1 MIIILYLFIFSN
13 CFQNKYIFIKNKIS
27 DINKIPIAFT
37 PDKKFIL
44 PTIVSITSLL
54 KNKNINTYYIIN
66 IIFIQNFTN
75 DDLNLFIQLG
85 NIYDNWELNFIKIKN
100 IFKNF
105 PTNKNL
111 PHSTYIRLIFP
122 SLFKNYS
129 KIIYLDGDTII
140 LKDLLSMY
148 NINIKQYYFVGQFH
162 NGAKDEKF
170 LKYSKHYINAGVLL
184 INLLQQRE
192 DEAEEKILKW
202 GEENKKILTFK
213 DQTIINYCFIDKVG
227 LLPPEYG
234 ILSNPFNFYIKRT
247 KNFKLGKFNRSEY
260 EKAYK
265 NPIIVHFHGPR
276 KPWMENSK
284 KRYYRNDWWVY
295 AKLSGIYDILLKR
308 LKKKYL
314 FGIIKYNNEN
324 NYSLEN
330 YLLYFGQIKLLLY
343 YKNIRYIKIENIDN
357 YNETKIKVIINKIIN
372 NKIPSKY
379 IKPIFIS
386 FEINKN
392 NYKKNVINYLK
403 KNEPIGCNNIFT
415 YNYLKKKILNLFI
428 QVVI

>member
-1 MIIILYLFIFSN
+1 MIIILCFISFSN

-37 PDKKFIL
+37 PDKNFIL

-54 KNKNINTYYIIN
+54 KNKNVNTYYIIN
-66 IIFIQNFTN
+66 IVFIQNFTN

-105 PTNKNL
+105 PNCKNL
-111 PHSTYIRLIFP
+111 PHSTYIRLIFS

-140 LKDLLSMY
+140 LKDLLNMY
-148 NINIKQYYFVGQFH
+148 NINIEQYYFVGQFH

-170 LKYSKHYINAGVLL
+170 LKYSNHYINAGVLL
-184 INLLQQRE
+184 INLLQQRK
-192 DEAEEKILKW
+192 DNAEEKLLKW
-202 GEENKKILTFK
+202 AEENKKFLTFY

-234 ILSNPFNFYIKRT
+234 ILSNPFKYYIKRT
-247 KNFKLGKFNRSEY
+247 KNFRLGNYNFSEY
-260 EKAYK
+260 KKAYK
-265 NPIIVHFHGPR
+265 DPTIVHFHGPN
-276 KPWMENSK
+276 KPWTRKSK
-284 KRYYRNDWWVY
+284 KRYYGDYWWKY
-295 AKLSGIYDILLKR
+295 AKFSGIYNILLKR

-314 FGIIKYNNEN
+314 FGIIKYKNEN
-324 NYSLEN
+324 NYNLEN

-343 YKNIRYIKIENIDN
+343 FKNIEYINIENIYKYKGN
-357 YNETKIKVIINKIIN
+357 KINIIINKIIN
-372 NKIPSKY
+372 NKIPSKN

-392 NYKKNVINYLK
+392 NFKKNVINYLK
-403 KNEPIGCNNIFT
+403 KNEPIG
-415 YNYLKKKILNLFI
+415 
-428 QVVI
+428 